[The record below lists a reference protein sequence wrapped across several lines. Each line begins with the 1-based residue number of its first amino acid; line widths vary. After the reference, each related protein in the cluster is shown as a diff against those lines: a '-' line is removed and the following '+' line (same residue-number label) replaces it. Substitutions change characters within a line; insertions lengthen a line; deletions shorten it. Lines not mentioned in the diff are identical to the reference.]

1 MKQLPITPLLLIAGL
16 VCVTDIL
23 AQQTETSAG
32 RVSPKEL
39 AISPSPIFDLMAATP
54 TQVTRMA
61 DIKDFKVDWSLKY
74 GVNPN
79 LAIQSQP
86 FWKFFYNRKDLSK
99 YQKASGFMRKLASI
113 DLSLGSIQDD
123 DNYRRIGGAVKL
135 NLYRQKDPLM

>member
-61 DIKDFKVDWSLKY
+61 DIKDFKVDW
-74 GVNPN
+74 
-79 LAIQSQP
+79 
-86 FWKFFYNRKDLSK
+86 
-99 YQKASGFMRKLASI
+99 
-113 DLSLGSIQDD
+113 
-123 DNYRRIGGAVKL
+123 
-135 NLYRQKDPLM
+135 